1 MSGLVFDDI
10 HLHLGGSE
18 ILKGVSGA
26 VEPGEVVG
34 LIGPNGAGKSSLLR
48 GLLGLV
54 RLTRGDVHLDD
65 VDVLAMPPKTRAR
78 VMAFAAQGA
87 PLHWPLH
94 VEKLVGLGRIPH
106 LDPWRSLSAE
116 DVAAIDGAL
125 EMTDCLHLRQRVAT
139 TLSGGERARVLLA
152 RTIASGASWLL
163 ADEPLASLDPFHQ
176 LQVMKILKD
185 HANLGGAVLV
195 AMHDLDLAQRYCDRL
210 ILLHESRLIGQGK
223 PEAILND
230 QNLADVFGVSATRW
244 TSDGL
249 SFLAPKAVGG
259 PNEDAEGGAAE

>member
-1 MSGLVFDDI
+1 MSGLVFDNI
-10 HLHLGGSE
+10 HLRLGGAH

-54 RLTRGDVHLDD
+54 KLEQGQVMLDRA
-65 VDVLAMPPKTRAR
+65 DVLAMPAKVRAR
-78 VMAFAAQGA
+78 LLAFAAQGA

-94 VEKLVGLGRIPH
+94 VERLVGLGRVPH
-106 LDPWRSLSAE
+106 LDPWRSLS
-116 DVAAIDGAL
+116 DDDKAAIDRAL
-125 EMTDCLHLRQRVAT
+125 EVTDCSHLRERIAT

-152 RTIASGASWLL
+152 RTIASGAPWLL

-185 HANLGGAVLV
+185 HSASGGAVLV

-210 ILLHESRLIGQGK
+210 ILLHEGHLVGQGT
-223 PEAILND
+223 PDEILD
-230 QNLADVFGVSATRW
+230 DKNLVEVFGVSAIRW
-244 TSDGL
+244 NQDGQ
-249 SFLAPKAVGG
+249 SFLAPK
-259 PNEDAEGGAAE
+259 EAAGIGNKEAK

>member
-1 MSGLVFDDI
+1 MVDMSNRRAGYSRIVGILKIVLPLTALVLLSLVF
-10 HLHLGGSE
+10 
-18 ILKGVSGA
+18 
-26 VEPGEVVG
+26 
-34 LIGPNGAGKSSLLR
+34 
-48 GLLGLV
+48 
-54 RLTRGDVHLDD
+54 
-65 VDVLAMPPKTRAR
+65 
-78 VMAFAAQGA
+78 
-87 PLHWPLH
+87 
-94 VEKLVGLGRIPH
+94 
-106 LDPWRSLSAE
+106 
-116 DVAAIDGAL
+116 
-125 EMTDCLHLRQRVAT
+125 
-139 TLSGGERARVLLA
+139 LLA
-152 RTIASGASWLL
+152 RTIASGAPWLL

-249 SFLAPKAVGG
+249 SFLATKAVGG
-259 PNEDAEGGAAE
+259 PNGDAEGGAVE